1 MKILYII
8 PAFQHPS
15 MRGSLRTYYFTREL
29 SARNNISLLSITTIP
44 VTAEAKQEMATITE
58 KHVVVEANGNVLS
71 RLVGNVPLFGKRL
84 SKIMKYQQAI
94 SLLKNE
100 FIKIDEEES
109 FDVIL
114 IHGKVIYSII
124 RRLTKLPIVADF
136 CDATS
141 MRIRARMRYEPFWR
155 VPALL
160 VRYYQ
165 VRKYEKNMIMT
176 CPHVVFIS
184 MRDKNFIVGEKNR
197 GMVVTNG
204 VDHYFWKRR
213 TKTVDQ
219 KSIVFVGIMDYAPN
233 ADTANILIDNI
244 LPIVRRSIPDLKIYI
259 VGRNPTS
266 ELLQKGRDDPAITI
280 TGFVDDVR
288 PYMEKA
294 ALSVIPMRYGS
305 GVQNKVLEAMW
316 MEVPVVTTKL
326 VGEGLQL
333 TKDQDVPVEI
343 AGDAKDFSE
352 RIVQLLGDE
361 KQRNQ
366 MAVKGRRFV
375 EDNFDWS
382 RNAKILENI
391 CHKASMK

>member
-29 SARNNISLLSITTIP
+29 SARNNISLLSITTEP
-44 VTAEAKQEMATITE
+44 LTTEADQEMEALTE
-58 KHVVVEANGNVLS
+58 KHIVVEGNGNALS
-71 RLVGNVPLFGKRL
+71 KLVGNVPLLGERL
-84 SKIMKYQQAI
+84 CKIVKYQQAI
-94 SLLKNE
+94 SLMQKE
-100 FIKIDEEES
+100 FIKMEEEES

-114 IHGKVIYSII
+114 IHGKLIYSVI

-141 MRIRARMRYEPFWR
+141 MRVRARMRYEPFWM

-165 VRKYEKNMIMT
+165 VRIYEKIMMT

-184 MRDKNFIVGEKNR
+184 IRDKNFIVREKNR

-213 TKTVDQ
+213 TNTVDQ
-219 KSIVFVGIMDYAPN
+219 KTIVFVGIMAYAPN
-233 ADTANILIDNI
+233 ADTANVLIDDI
-244 LPIVRRSIPDLKIYI
+244 LPIVRRSIPDLNIYI

-288 PYMEKA
+288 PYMENA

-305 GVQNKVLEAMW
+305 GVQNKVLEAMS

-326 VGEGLQL
+326 VEEGLQL
-333 TKDQDVPVEI
+333 IKDQDVPVEI

-391 CHKASMK
+391 CHKASMN

>member
-1 MKILYII
+1 MNILYII

-29 SARNNISLLSITTIP
+29 SARNNISLLSITTEP
-44 VTAEAKQEMATITE
+44 LTTEADQEMEALTK
-58 KHVVVEANGNVLS
+58 KHIVVEANGNALP
-71 RLVGNVPLFGKRL
+71 RLVGNVPLLGKRL
-84 SKIMKYQQAI
+84 SKIIKYQQAI
-94 SLLKNE
+94 SLLQKE
-100 FIKIDEEES
+100 FIKIEGEES

-114 IHGKVIYSII
+114 IHGKLIYSLI

-141 MRIRARMRYEPFWR
+141 MRIRARMRYEPFWM

-165 VRKYEKNMIMT
+165 VRKYEKIMMT

-184 MRDKNFIVGEKNR
+184 IRDKNFIVREKNR

-233 ADTANILIDNI
+233 ADTANILIDDI

-305 GVQNKVLEAMW
+305 GVQNKVLEAMS

-333 TKDQDVPVEI
+333 IKDQDVPVEI

-382 RNAKILENI
+382 HNAKILENI
-391 CHKASMK
+391 CHKASMN

>member
-29 SARNNISLLSITTIP
+29 SARNNISLLSITTEP
-44 VTAEAKQEMATITE
+44 LTTEADQEMEALTE
-58 KHVVVEANGNVLS
+58 KHIVVEANGNALS
-71 RLVGNVPLFGKRL
+71 RLVGNVPLLGKRL
-84 SKIMKYQQAI
+84 SKIIKHQQAI
-94 SLLKNE
+94 SLLQKE
-100 FIKIDEEES
+100 FIKMEEEES

-114 IHGKVIYSII
+114 IHGKVIYSVI

-141 MRIRARMRYEPFWR
+141 MRVRARMRYEPFWM

-165 VRKYEKNMIMT
+165 VRKYEKIMMT

-184 MRDKNFIVGEKNR
+184 SRDKNFIVRERNR

-233 ADTANILIDNI
+233 ADTANILIDDI

-305 GVQNKVLEAMW
+305 GVQNKVLEAMS

-326 VGEGLQL
+326 VEEGLQL
-333 TKDQDVPVEI
+333 IKDQDVPIEI

-391 CHKASMK
+391 CHKASMN